1 MPAFLERSGVG
12 VLELP
17 SIVWGFSGKREIL
30 GNENPWRCRDG
41 DSCTDRHAPER
52 SCEVRMAC
60 APQSSKRLDFSECVR
75 RFNHHRLRPLLCGW
89 RKPACVD
96 ELDSS
101 HCRPGVAD
109 FAVDPHLSGK
119 EDTPYGSILN
129 EVTLCV
135 SGRRGSTRKVPL
147 FRVPTR
153 QLMRAVTALIF
164 RLRIDAGCSIFIV
177 PLRSSPSRIFSYGRY
192 HRIST

>member
-1 MPAFLERSGVG
+1 VRTCKCRRRPKNIWAGIAAYSSATSYRS
-12 VLELP
+12 
-17 SIVWGFSGKREIL
+17 
-30 GNENPWRCRDG
+30 D
-41 DSCTDRHAPER
+41 AR
-52 SCEVRMAC
+52 SCKIRMAC

-75 RFNHHRLRPLLCGW
+75 RFNHHRLRPLLCRW
-89 RKPACVD
+89 RKSACVD

-101 HCRPGVAD
+101 RRRPGAAD

-119 EDTPYGSILN
+119 EDTPYGSVLN
-129 EVTLCV
+129 EVTFCV

-153 QLMRAVTALIF
+153 QLMRAITALNF
-164 RLRIDAGCSIFIV
+164 RLRIDVGCSIFIV
-177 PLRSSPSRIFSYGRY
+177 PLWSSPSRIFSYGRY